1 MNTETT
7 ISLFPLGVVLLPDML
22 LPLHIFEE
30 RYKEMIGKCLEAD
43 QDFGIVYFNDG
54 EIRRAGCSAQIL
66 KVTRR
71 YENGEMDI
79 ITIGKQRF
87 IIRDFYETK
96 AYIEANVVYFDDE
109 PEEESEDVR
118 LLAMEGITSLEELNR
133 IMGIV
138 SDHIETAHLDSKGMS
153 FLISRNEG
161 FTLSE
166 KQRLLEMTS
175 TRKRLRDSVKALQ
188 KVIQRARLTR
198 EIEDIIRGNG
208 DLKKLME
215 KYGI

>member
-1 MNTETT
+1 MNTEQ
-7 ISLFPLGVVLLPDML
+7 IIPLFPLGVVLLPNML

-30 RYKEMIGKCLEAD
+30 RYKEMIGRCLKAD
-43 QDFGIVYFNDG
+43 QDFGIVNFNDG
-54 EIRRAGCSAQIL
+54 EIRKAGCSARIL
-66 KVTRR
+66 KVTRH

-87 IIRDFYETK
+87 IIRDVYDTN
-96 AYIEANVVYFDDE
+96 AYLEAKVVYFDDE

-118 LLAMEGITSLEELNR
+118 RLALEGITSLEELNK
-133 IMGIV
+133 ILGIKSV
-138 SDHIETAHLDSKGMS
+138 QSETAHLDSKGMS
-153 FLISRNEG
+153 FLISRNDG

-175 TRKRLRDSVKALQ
+175 TRKRLQDCVNALQ
-188 KVIQRARLTR
+188 KVIQRAWLTR
-198 EIEDIIRGNG
+198 EIEGIIRANG
-208 DLKKLME
+208 DLKKLLE

>member
-1 MNTETT
+1 MNTEQ
-7 ISLFPLGVVLLPDML
+7 IMPLFPLGVVLLPNML

-71 YENGEMDI
+71 CENGEMDI

-87 IIRDFYETK
+87 IIRDVYETR
-96 AYIEANVVYFDDE
+96 AYLEAKVVYFDDE

-118 LLAMEGITSLEELNR
+118 RLAGEGITFLEELNR
-133 IMGIV
+133 ILGLE
-138 SDHIETAHLDSKGMS
+138 SDHSETAHLDPKGMS

-175 TRKRLRDSVKALQ
+175 TRKRLQDSVSALQ

-198 EIEDIIRGNG
+198 EIEGIIRANG
-208 DLKKLME
+208 DLKKLLE